1 MKPIL
6 RPPIPGL
13 WSRGA
18 PSFNAVTK
26 ARVPH
31 PCRSPSGS
39 PTSAFARCGDRAA
52 WMKCI
57 TSPSQLLP
65 LPLPLSLPLSLSLS
79 LSLSLFLSLSLPLSL
94 SLSLSLSLFLSLSLP
109 LSFCLS
115 SRRDLLLSLLLFVF
129 RIGPTTN
136 VISTEA
142 LDSITVQRA
151 AERSLYFVLALVF
164 AFVVAFSVASK
175 VGPAGS
181 PNALALGLPGH

>member
-65 LPLPLSLPLSLSLS
+65 LPLPLPLSLPLS
-79 LSLSLFLSLSLPLSL
+79 LSLSLFLSLSLPLS
-94 SLSLSLSLFLSLSLP
+94 LSLSLP

-129 RIGPTTN
+129 PIRPTTN

-142 LDSITVQRA
+142 LDSILSSAQWRDPCIS
-151 AERSLYFVLALVF
+151 SLLLFLL
-164 AFVVAFSVASK
+164 S
-175 VGPAGS
+175 
-181 PNALALGLPGH
+181 LLPLLLQLSLLL